1 MDEPHPNVLTYLA
14 AIAAF
19 NRDDIQAVR
28 DYVQPDFVYRIP
40 GRSIVA
46 GEFHG
51 IDGFDYILTKLRDE
65 SAGTI
70 ELTPL
75 AVVADDQNLIAR
87 VRVTAERAGK
97 RLDTENCY
105 AFRFVGGKVANGQ
118 VFVSEPE
125 LVDAFWATDEQAA
138 TRTTVRPRP
147 DRREQPPPRK
157 DSGSG

>member
-19 NRDDIQAVR
+19 NRNDLRAVR
-28 DYVQPDFVYRIP
+28 DLVQPDFVYRIP
-40 GRSIVA
+40 GRSVVA

-51 IDGFDYILTKLRDE
+51 IDGFDYVLTKLREE

-75 AVVADDQNLIAR
+75 AVMADHDNLIAR
-87 VRVTAERAGK
+87 ARVTAERAGK

-105 AFRFVGGKVANGQ
+105 AFRFVDGKVADGQ

-125 LVDAFWATDEQAA
+125 VVDAFWNAA
-138 TRTTVRPRP
+138 T
-147 DRREQPPPRK
+147 Q
-157 DSGSG
+157 

>member
-1 MDEPHPNVLTYLA
+1 MDFGGSPNMDELHPNVLTYLA

-19 NRDDIQAVR
+19 NRNDLETVR
-28 DYVQPDFVYRIP
+28 DYVRPDFVYRIP

-51 IDGFDYILTKLRDE
+51 IEEFAGILAKLRDE

-70 ELTPL
+70 ALTPV
-75 AVVADDQNLIAR
+75 AVLADDHNLIAR
-87 VRVTAERAGK
+87 ARVTAERAGK

-105 AFRFVGGKVANGQ
+105 AFRFVDGMVADGQ

-125 LVDAFWATDEQAA
+125 IVDAFW
-138 TRTTVRPRP
+138 TTEP
-147 DRREQPPPRK
+147 
-157 DSGSG
+157 